1 MSAVSATNIKY
12 GGDDGDHVDD
22 DDEYDSDCLCGTLK
36 KCFSHC
42 QSLKGKYLCCEII

>member
-36 KCFSHC
+36 KVFFSLPI
-42 QSLKGKYLCCEII
+42 LKRKIFML